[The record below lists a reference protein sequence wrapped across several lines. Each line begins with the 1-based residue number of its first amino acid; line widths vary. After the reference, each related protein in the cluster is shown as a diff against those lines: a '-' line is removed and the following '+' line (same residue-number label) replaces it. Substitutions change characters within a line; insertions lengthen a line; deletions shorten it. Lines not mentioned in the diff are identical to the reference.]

1 MGTTYRRAG
10 VVDSRRLKVV
20 LLAAVAL
27 AGMAPGLAHANTV
40 LPIATYYNGVGAVD
54 PNTYPSAGSVYASQT
69 SYQATGGV
77 AIAGSTP
84 PFAFTN
90 YSASTSNNYNI
101 PSVSARAAADS
112 RIMAVAGSSLFYYV
126 EFGSTTASTVTMRVT
141 AYGEAT
147 LSASGDGAAAGTRSQ
162 NYAEVGMVIDDQ
174 KGNGS
179 LVAQGVSSDLGG
191 NLGLQSF
198 SFDQMVTFD
207 TNVVYQILI
216 RADVAAAYLHE
227 GYAYVD
233 PYFYVPDGITFSISD
248 GIGNAL
254 PNSAATPIPAALPL
268 FVSGLCGLGY
278 LARRRRK
285 SSVTA

>member
-1 MGTTYRRAG
+1 MGTTCRRAD
-10 VVDSRRLKVV
+10 VVGSKRLKVV

-27 AGMAPGLAHANTV
+27 TVAAPGLAHATTV
-40 LPIATYYNGVGAVD
+40 PAASYYNGVAGVNPD
-54 PNTYPSAGSVYASQT
+54 TYPAPGSVYASQT

-77 AIAGSTP
+77 AIAGSNP
-84 PFAFTN
+84 PFTNTN

-101 PSVSARAAADS
+101 PSVSARAVADS
-112 RIMAVAGSSLFYYV
+112 RIMATAGSSLFYYV

-147 LSASGDGAAAGTRSQ
+147 LFGDGSGTGTRSQ
-162 NYAEVGMVIDDQ
+162 NNAEVGMVIDDQ
-174 KGNGS
+174 QGNGS

-191 NLGLQSF
+191 NQGLQSF

-216 RADVAAAYLHE
+216 RADVTAAYLHE

-248 GIGNAL
+248 GIGNTL
-254 PNSAATPIPAALPL
+254 PNSVATPIPATLPL
-268 FVSGLCGLGY
+268 FASGLCGLGY

-285 SSVTA
+285 SRVAA